1 MKNVVTHSHKE
12 VLPVITREVFMDI
25 KAMNRNGL
33 SIRRIPKIT
42 GLHRKTVKRH
52 LESTS
57 LPEYHKTKRRG
68 SILDPYRPMIDAYLE
83 EDSYQ
88 ASWIFDKLMSM
99 GYTGGYTIVKDAV
112 RAIKGE
118 KTRIAY
124 IRFETEPAFQ
134 AQVDWGDFQIV
145 EPDGTLRTVYA
156 FVMVL
161 GYSRAMYVEF
171 VEKRTLEAFMDCH
184 IHAFSYL
191 GGVPKE
197 ILYDCMKHVVIKR
210 HNGRPV
216 FNIEFSRFA
225 NHYGFHP
232 RLCPPYAPWVKGKV
246 ERPIHYLRERFWRG
260 YCYSSLDTANQDVLA
275 WLFETAN
282 RRLHGTFWQAVS
294 ERWEKEKPVLTTLPP
309 VPYDTSLKIFRPVYK
324 ECQLSYK
331 GNRYLIPHRFAGK
344 KVMLKIKGKIIRIFH
359 DQDLIASYEE
369 PEAKHAVVGDPAIYR
384 LLSQDK
390 EQIKRKYGRQKGR
403 ATRGLVTRTLYP
415 EVEIRSLEEYE
426 RLAGASWNN

>member
-1 MKNVVTHSHKE
+1 
-12 VLPVITREVFMDI
+12 MDI

-33 SIRRIPKIT
+33 SIRRIAKIT

-68 SILDPYRPMIDAYLE
+68 SIHAYLE

-99 GYTGGYTIVKDAV
+99 GYTGGFTIVKDAV

-124 IRFETEPAFQ
+124 IRFETEHAFQ

-161 GYSRAMYVEF
+161 GHSRAMYVEF
-171 VEKRTLEAFMDCH
+171 VEKRTLEAIMDCH
-184 IHAFSYL
+184 IHAFAYL

-260 YCYSSLDTANQDVLA
+260 YCYSTLDTANQDVLA
-275 WLFETAN
+275 WLSETAN
-282 RRLHGTFWQAVS
+282 RRLHGTYWQAVY
-294 ERWEKEKPVLTTLPP
+294 ERWEKEKPMLTTLPP

-324 ECQLSYK
+324 ECQLSSK

-359 DQDLIASYEE
+359 DHDLIASYEE
-369 PEAKHAVVGDPAIYR
+369 PAAKHAVVGDPAIYR

-403 ATRGLVTRTLYP
+403 ATKSLVTRTLYP
-415 EVEIRSLEEYE
+415 EVEIRPLEEYE